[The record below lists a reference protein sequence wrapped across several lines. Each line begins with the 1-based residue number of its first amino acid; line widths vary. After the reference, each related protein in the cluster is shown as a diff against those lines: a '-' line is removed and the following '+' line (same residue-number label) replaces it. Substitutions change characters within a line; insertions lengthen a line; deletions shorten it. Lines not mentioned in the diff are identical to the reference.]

1 MKKFLLPLLALSL
14 TGCATT
20 QDTLVTQTVDNLT
33 APPTATASAITQSP
47 LADILDRIA
56 SNPLL
61 TAVNRDADA
70 TIAWVNSAGL
80 DDLAKFQAL
89 ACPTSIKLTTAS
101 IQAEVAQAKA
111 LLAEINGRV
120 QGLQNGQ
127 SPELILAL
135 TKLRYGPK
143 GSPGSDP
150 AAMLADLKTTLFA
163 QISAVVD
170 NCRQIF
176 PMKQTVDLTN
186 LASGLVPK

>member
-14 TGCATT
+14 AGCATT